1 MASNVK
7 ERERLNERFVHWDNN
22 GDGTIDRSDF
32 EAEARE
38 IMRNLGEDETSP
50 RGRAVYD
57 AYTQMWDFLAS
68 KAGRSSLNSDEFAA
82 VAEAEIISQ
91 GDAGFSRVLRPTIR
105 AIVDLLDTDGDGR
118 ISPDEFK
125 RWLDAVGV
133 AADPGDIFGRIDTN
147 GNGYLS
153 VDELMAAVRDY
164 HLGRSD
170 VPLLG
175 R

>member
-68 KAGRSSLNSDEFAA
+68 KAGRSSLNAEEFAE

-91 GDAGFSRVLRPTIR
+91 GDAGFSRVLRPTIH

-118 ISPDEFK
+118 VSPDEFK

-133 AADPGDIFGRIDTN
+133 SEDYDDIFATIDTN

-153 VDELMAAVRDY
+153 IEELMVAVRDY

>member
-1 MASNVK
+1 MANGVK
-7 ERERLNERFVHWDNN
+7 ERERLNERFAHWDNN

-38 IMRNLGEDETSP
+38 IMRKLGEDDTSP
-50 RGRAVYD
+50 RGRAVFD
-57 AYTQMWDFLAS
+57 AYTQMWDYLSS
-68 KAGRSSLNSDEFAA
+68 KAGKSSLNADEFAE

-91 GDAGFSRVLRPTIR
+91 GDEGFSRVLRPTVR
-105 AIVDLLDTDGDGR
+105 AIVDLLDKDGDGR
-118 ISPDEFK
+118 VSPDEFS
-125 RWLDAVGV
+125 RWLDGIGV
-133 AADPGDIFGRIDTN
+133 AGDPQAVFRSIDTN
-147 GNGYLS
+147 GNGYVT

-164 HLGRSD
+164 HLGRTD

>member
-7 ERERLNERFVHWDNN
+7 ERERLNERFAFWDNN

-38 IMRNLGEDETSP
+38 IMRNLGEDDTTP
-50 RGRAVYD
+50 RGRAVFD
-57 AYTQMWDFLAS
+57 AYTQMWDYLAS
-68 KAGRSSLNSDEFAA
+68 KAGKSSLNADEFAA

-105 AIVDLLDTDGDGR
+105 AIVDLLDNDGDGR
-118 ISPDEFK
+118 VSPDEFK

-133 AADPGDIFGRIDTN
+133 STNTQSIFQSIDTN
-147 GNGYLS
+147 GNGYLT

>member
-1 MASNVK
+1 
-7 ERERLNERFVHWDNN
+7 
-22 GDGTIDRSDF
+22 
-32 EAEARE
+32 
-38 IMRNLGEDETSP
+38 MRNLNEDETSP

-57 AYTQMWDFLAS
+57 AYTQMWDYPAS
-68 KAGRSSLNSDEFAA
+68 KSGRNSLNADEFAA
-82 VAEAEIISQ
+82 VADAEIISQ

-105 AIVDLLDTDGDGR
+105 AVVDLLDSDGEGR
-118 ISPDEFK
+118 VSPEEFK

-133 AADPGDIFGRIDTN
+133 TADSDAVFGDIDTH

-153 VDELMAAVRDY
+153 VDELMAAVRGY